1 MVLLLLIPQPP
12 RLVFPH
18 FNIARSLPPALTPC
32 LPQDLAV
39 VVLLML
45 IPLLAPSPDGSSG
58 GLAKIAQALGTAAVK
73 AVLCIGGIVA
83 GGRVLIQPLYKKVR
97 ERYRTHSQRWACVRV
112 GGAGTGL
119 LDLNSSITPAAPAP
133 PALPHAP
140 LPQSMPDTQMSEF
153 ANAEIFA
160 ATTLL
165 VVLGTSFLTSLAGL
179 SLALGAF
186 LAGLLIAET
195 DYVLQVR
202 PGMGTGL
209 C

>member
-1 MVLLLLIPQPP
+1 M
-12 RLVFPH
+12 
-18 FNIARSLPPALTPC
+18 
-32 LPQDLAV
+32 

-97 ERYRTHSQRWACVRV
+97 GSCRTHSQHWVCVRV

-133 PALPHAP
+133 APAHLPCPHVN
-140 LPQSMPDTQMSEF
+140 LPNPGCSTQMSEF

-209 C
+209 CCHATRPPQGPARCSRVSFSKMSVVDDSNWECT